1 MIAQITVGAASLMGA
16 LVAGTALIRWA
27 VTPAGSRDRYRDG
40 DTIEIPLAGLQPWWP
55 EPAPG
60 ALAAQ
65 AFAWCPLCQGEVAV
79 VLHREGAHRC
89 DRNHVTITRAGGGC

>member
-1 MIAQITVGAASLMGA
+1 MIPEITVGATSLMGA
-16 LVAGTALIRWA
+16 LVGATALVRWA
-27 VTPAGSRDRYRDG
+27 VNPGGRGRHRAE

-55 EPAPG
+55 EPAHG

-65 AFAWCPLCQGEVAV
+65 AFAWCPLCQADVAV

-89 DRNHVTITRAGGGC
+89 DRNHVTITRAEAVS